1 MTEYDKGRI
10 KKHWKS
16 YGIIYTLYGTMLL
29 FVVLIGLEAKGII

>member
-1 MTEYDKGRI
+1 MTEYEKNKI

-16 YGIIYTLYGTMLL
+16 YGIMYTLYGTMIL